1 MNNLKTGILLT
12 LLTLLLVFLG
22 SALGGQQ
29 GAIIAF
35 GFAVIMNGSA
45 YWFSDRVVLRMYK
58 AQEVSETQ
66 SPELYGVVSDLA
78 QRARIPMPKVYLIP
92 SPALN
97 AFATGRNPEH
107 AAVAITEGLLGT
119 LDRHELAGVVAHELS
134 HVKHRDILIG
144 TLAATIAGAISM
156 LASMAQWGAMFGGFS
171 RGGDSRGGQHLR
183 GAHRFDRGGV
193 RRVAG
198 ADGDLALARI
208 PGRRRRGAAAWR
220 PHGPHLGIAQA
231 RAGGA
236 ARAPGR
242 QPRHRASLHRE
253 SAERRP
259 HEQVLQHASP
269 HRGAHPSAPGDDRVA
284 TSLAS
289 LTPPTPRRVPVRSH
303 GTHSTASTGIAPSP
317 TSRCMPRS
325 ATGTSPGASAPSP
338 PSLRTAR
345 CACAG
350 ASMRC

>member
-119 LDRHELAGVVAHELS
+119 LDRHELAGVIAHELS

-171 RGGDSRGGQHLR
+171 RGGDSRGGNIFAVLI
-183 GAHRFDRGGV
+183 V
-193 RRVAG
+193 SIVAAFAASLVQMAISRSREYQ
-198 ADGDLALARI
+198 ADA
-208 PGRRRRGAAAWR
+208 
-220 PHGPHLGIAQA
+220 
-231 RAGGA
+231 GA
-236 ARAPGR
+236 ARLLGDPTG
-242 QPRHRASLHRE
+242 LI
-253 SAERRP
+253 SALRKLE
-259 HEQVLQHASP
+259 L
-269 HRGAHPSAPGDDRVA
+269 GAQ
-284 TSLAS
+284 
-289 LTPPTPRRVPVRSH
+289 RVPLAGNPATAHLFIVNPLSGGRMNKFFS
-303 GTHSTASTGIAPSP
+303 TH
-317 TSRCMPRS
+317 
-325 ATGTSPGASAPSP
+325 P
-338 PSLRTAR
+338 PIEERIQALQGMIGLRHP
-345 CACAG
+345 
-350 ASMRC
+350 